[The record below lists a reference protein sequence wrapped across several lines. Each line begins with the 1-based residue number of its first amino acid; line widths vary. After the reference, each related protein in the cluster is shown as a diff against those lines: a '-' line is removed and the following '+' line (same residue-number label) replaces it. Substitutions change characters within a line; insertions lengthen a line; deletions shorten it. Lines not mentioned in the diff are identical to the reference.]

1 MKHFFHFD
9 SFFFCLFVFLGEGGG
24 GGGGGDAIITKRDRK
39 GKNTKI
45 FHFSSYQKKYTL
57 NLLYIEPSNDLQ
69 THFIASLIAFLL
81 FVSTVT

>member
-9 SFFFCLFVFLGEGGG
+9 SFFLFVCFFG

>member
-9 SFFFCLFVFLGEGGG
+9 SFFFVCFLGGGG

>member
-9 SFFFCLFVFLGEGGG
+9 SFCLFVCFFG

>member
-9 SFFFCLFVFLGEGGG
+9 SFFLFVCFFL
-24 GGGGGDAIITKRDRK
+24 GGGDAIITKRDRK

-69 THFIASLIAFLL
+69 THFIASLITFLL
-81 FVSTVT
+81 FVSTAT